1 MHTKKK
7 NEKFLGN
14 HVFEVWE
21 NRGFVKKEFPAEY
34 LKCLKTLRLG
44 EQAYDIDGIP
54 LSKDYCLPMFIN
66 VSELRLYDKIMT
78 DRVRKIRGFIR

>member
-1 MHTKKK
+1 MHTKKE

-14 HVFEVWE
+14 HVFEVWK
-21 NRGFVKKEFPAEY
+21 NGRFVKEEFPEEE

-44 EQAYDIDGIP
+44 EQAYDIDGKP
-54 LSKDYCLPMFIN
+54 LSKDYCLPVFIN

-78 DRVRKIRGFIR
+78 DRIRKIRGFIK